1 MANNGSTK
9 VKGVAIAK
17 RAKIDKAQS
26 IMLGAV
32 CGASLV
38 LGITI
43 VGVIYFVKTISY
55 NGKLIEQETKAA
67 ASYETV
73 QKNLKSVAE
82 GVRALGANKDLE
94 SVAST
99 ARRQECTNFDVNEK
113 ITPDNIGMFRMCS
126 ALRVVPETVP
136 VPTTDDNSKISAA
149 LGSMQQLLDWS
160 AGGAGVNFE
169 GISQTNAKEVFKDT
183 FHSLGVSVRIEDEAW
198 KVKSALETVES
209 SIRNYDLQVSSIRF
223 GNRENKESGE
233 VTSTIEFS
241 GTYSTYYSDKVNV
254 ETTTG
259 VLCADPENEKC
270 PGDTLTN
277 GAKSKSK
284 KSKTKSS
291 GKSSK

>member
-1 MANNGSTK
+1 MANNSSTK

-32 CGASLV
+32 CGASLI

-43 VGVIYFVKTISY
+43 VGIIYFVKTISY
-55 NGKLIEQETKAA
+55 NGKLIDQVTKAA
-67 ASYETV
+67 SSYETV

-99 ARRQECTNFDVNEK
+99 ARRQECSSFDVNEK
-113 ITPDNIGMFRMCS
+113 ITPDNIGTFRTCS

-149 LGSMQQLLDWS
+149 LGSMQQLLEWS
-160 AGGAGVNFE
+160 AGGKGVNFE
-169 GISQTNAKEVFKDT
+169 GIAQTNAKEVFKDV
-183 FHSLGVSVRIEDEAW
+183 FHSLGVSVRIDDEAW
-198 KVKSALETVES
+198 KVKSALETVEA

-233 VTSTIEFS
+233 KVSTIEFS

-254 ETTTG
+254 ETTQEI
-259 VLCADPENEKC
+259 LCADPDNDKC
-270 PGDTLTN
+270 PGDTLSN
-277 GAKSKSK
+277 GGSTKKKSK
-284 KSKTKSS
+284 K
-291 GKSSK
+291 KSSKK